1 MTATP
6 QAVELARTAAQAAE
20 DKIATTITGLD
31 VSGQMPLTDIFVIVS
46 ADNDR
51 QVAAL
56 VDGVEDALREQ
67 HGVKPLRREGA
78 REGRWVLL
86 DFGDIV
92 VHVQHDEEKD
102 FYDLERLWKDCP
114 HLDLGALGTQ
124 QVRPVGEAEPDTGA
138 AGS

>member
-1 MTATP
+1 MTATDH
-6 QAVELARTAAQAAE
+6 AIDLARCAAKAAE

-56 VDGVEDALREQ
+56 VEAIEDALREEK
-67 HGVKPLRREGA
+67 GAKPLRREGA

-86 DFGDIV
+86 DLGDIV

-124 QVRPVGEAEPDTGA
+124 QT
-138 AGS
+138 AGPQ

>member
-6 QAVELARTAAQAAE
+6 EAIELARTAATAAE

-31 VSGQMPLTDIFVIVS
+31 VSGQMPLTDIFLIVS

-56 VDGVEDALREQ
+56 VEAVEDALRDQ
-67 HGVKPLRREGA
+67 RGVTTLRREGG

-86 DFGDIV
+86 DFGDLV
-92 VHVQHDEEKD
+92 VHVQHDEERE
-102 FYDLERLWKDCP
+102 FYDLGRLWKDCP
-114 HLDLGALGTQ
+114 HLDLGAKGTQ
-124 QVRPVGEAEPDTGA
+124 Q
-138 AGS
+138 